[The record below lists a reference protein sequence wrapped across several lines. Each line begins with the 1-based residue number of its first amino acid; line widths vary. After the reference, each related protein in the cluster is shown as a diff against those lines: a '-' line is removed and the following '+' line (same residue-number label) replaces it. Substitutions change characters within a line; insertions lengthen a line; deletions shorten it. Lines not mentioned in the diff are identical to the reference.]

1 MVRIDRTDEMLFE
14 PRFEGDE
21 GVRLVGIS
29 VVRAFLKE
37 RTASAKALR

>member
-1 MVRIDRTDEMLFE
+1 MVRTDRTDEMLFE

-21 GVRLVGIS
+21 GIRLVGIS
-29 VVRAFLKE
+29 VVRASLKE